1 MNAHNPP
8 SEGKTADTANVAGSV
23 IELMRD
29 LLKWQVHIEKAMA
42 NVDNQYSFNDIVA
55 SILRGERHFYK
66 FDGCAVIMQFEQYP
80 NYSIYHCFV
89 ACGDMQA
96 IKDAEKE
103 INKLAKGFGCKYMA
117 ISGRTGWPRA
127 LKNDGWKHV
136 ISVMYKETY

>member
-1 MNAHNPP
+1 MNAHVTLN
-8 SEGKTADTANVAGSV
+8 EGMTANLAGSV

-29 LLKWQVHIEKAMA
+29 LLEWQEHIEKAMGH
-42 NVDNQYSFNDIVA
+42 VDNQYSFNDIVA
-55 SILRGERHFYK
+55 SVIRGERHFYK
-66 FDGCAVIMQFEQYP
+66 FDGCCVIMQREAYP
-80 NYSIYHCFV
+80 AYSIYHCFV

-96 IKDAEKE
+96 IKDAEPKINEIAKE
-103 INKLAKGFGCKYMA
+103 LGCKYMA